1 MESRRSLFKLRNQQ
15 LFYQEIRRNQEME
28 WNLGEVKNR
37 TILKE
42 AAGPRPKA
50 GHSILV
56 AGLIIEVKDLTED

>member
-1 MESRRSLFKLRNQQ
+1 
-15 LFYQEIRRNQEME
+15 ME

>member
-1 MESRRSLFKLRNQQ
+1 
-15 LFYQEIRRNQEME
+15 LFYQQVEGNREKE